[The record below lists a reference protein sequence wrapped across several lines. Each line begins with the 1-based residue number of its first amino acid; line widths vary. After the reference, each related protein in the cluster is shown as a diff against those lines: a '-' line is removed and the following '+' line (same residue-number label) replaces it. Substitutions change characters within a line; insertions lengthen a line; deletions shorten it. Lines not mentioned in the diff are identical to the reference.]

1 MTFYFVLRGGMRG
14 CWGCLRWVGTD
25 IKAVGKEGGKEGE
38 GVKWT
43 CTAWAIMCLSSIHN
57 FLLLFIVR

>member
-43 CTAWAIMCLSSIHN
+43 CTA
-57 FLLLFIVR
+57 